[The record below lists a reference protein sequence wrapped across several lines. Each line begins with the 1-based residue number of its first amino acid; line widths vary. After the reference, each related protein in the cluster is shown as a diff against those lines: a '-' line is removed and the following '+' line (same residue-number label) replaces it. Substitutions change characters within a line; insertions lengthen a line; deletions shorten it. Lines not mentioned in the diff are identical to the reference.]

1 MSFAE
6 VTGISITML
15 GQIERCESHLSIAT
29 VWKIANG
36 LKLSITALISEPV
49 QDASV
54 IPLDRVRMWT
64 EDEGRIRIYP
74 HFSIED
80 GRPFETYMMEM
91 DQYGVLRAAPHNK
104 GTEEFIWA
112 FEGELIVRVHDQEYA
127 VPAGAAIRPKADKPH
142 AYQHAGY
149 AMTRLSMV
157 IHYSH

>member
-91 DQYGVLRAAPHNK
+91 NQYGVLRAAPHNK
-104 GTEEFIWA
+104 GRSSFR
-112 FEGELIVRVHDQEYA
+112 FLKGSLSF
-127 VPAGAAIRPKADKPH
+127 GCMIRNMPSPQA
-142 AYQHAGY
+142 
-149 AMTRLSMV
+149 RLSGSRQTNHM
-157 IHYSH
+157 STSMPDKQ

>member
-91 DQYGVLRAAPHNK
+91 DQYGVLRAAPIIK
-104 GTEEFIWA
+104 
-112 FEGELIVRVHDQEYA
+112 VRRSSFGLLKESLSF
-127 VPAGAAIRPKADKPH
+127 GCMIRNMPSPQA
-142 AYQHAGY
+142 
-149 AMTRLSMV
+149 RLSGPRQTNHMPT
-157 IHYSH
+157 SMPDMQ